1 MSTRIVLQHCLPHL
15 LCSQHILATLPHVL
29 LFSSLSCAWRTC
41 LAALWASLVVLPAHS
56 CSIAWCALMYKSCG
70 FACRR
75 FLQHSLLYS
84 CVQASC
90 GLCTRLQHCLPL
102 FGALMH
108 ILAASLVERLR
119 TDAETQPAPR
129 GGAKEQKKF
138 VKKKIPALWA

>member
-1 MSTRIVLQHCLPHL
+1 MLPQTAL
-15 LCSQHILATLPHVL
+15 SGSCRQKRSERVFLYQGYAGSALYLA
-29 LFSSLSCAWRTC
+29 S
-41 LAALWASLVVLPAHS
+41 
-56 CSIAWCALMYKSCG
+56 
-70 FACRR
+70 RR

-138 VKKKIPALWA
+138 VKKKIPALWT

>member
-1 MSTRIVLQHCLPHL
+1 MAERKQGKKKEREREGKNDREEERNNNDRA
-15 LCSQHILATLPHVL
+15 QE
-29 LFSSLSCAWRTC
+29 RNRD
-41 LAALWASLVVLPAHS
+41 
-56 CSIAWCALMYKSCG
+56 G

-138 VKKKIPALWA
+138 VKKKIPTLWA